1 MGQFNCYQ
9 DVGNDK
15 VLHMRIQIVILIVG
29 ILVSWS
35 YQVRAESLPANDTNL
50 PSIVETEI
58 ENVSQPLPTSLPSV
72 DRAEVS
78 EKIVKDI
85 QIRFLNNKDKW
96 LDEKGRLIEG
106 RTQKNFIIDNLRLKP
121 GQIFRN
127 DLFQKDVERLRR
139 LNSFDKVNFVLE
151 EDDTTLNIVY
161 YIKENKFPSWNFG
174 GGDNGDVGL
183 YGKVGYR
190 DANIN
195 GLNEQLDTSV
205 QVSGKDVQ
213 FDTSFISPYRRG
225 EPSRLGYSFRAF
237 RERDLSRTFNDEIK
251 LSNGS
256 TAREGRFGG
265 SVAVLKSFDDWDAA
279 LGLNY
284 TRISLRDRDYNV
296 ARVDRLGSPLSVSG
310 TGIDDL
316 VTVSFAISKD
326 ERDRRSNPTKG
337 SLLTLSTEQAIP
349 IGLGKIASNRL
360 RANYILYVPV
370 TWIGSNGSTENTE
383 MLAFNLQAG
392 TNIGEFPP
400 ANAFELGGQ
409 NSVRGYGGGRVASAR
424 SYGLA
429 SVEYRFPILRRVGG
443 VLFADFASDF
453 GSSKTVLGEP
463 GIVRGKPGSGFGYG
477 LGLRV
482 KSPFGLIRG
491 DLGISDQGEVKFEV
505 TTGQRF

>member
-15 VLHMRIQIVILIVG
+15 VLDMRIQIVILIVG
-29 ILVSWS
+29 MLVSWS
-35 YQVRAESLPANDTNL
+35 YQVRAESEPADDTNL
-50 PSIVETEI
+50 PSIVETDI
-58 ENVSQPLPTSLPSV
+58 ENMDEPLPTLPSV
-72 DRAEVS
+72 ERAEVS

-85 QIRFLNNKDKW
+85 QIRFLNNKGNW
-96 LDEKGRLIEG
+96 VDEKGRPIEG

-151 EDDTTLNIVY
+151 ESDTSLNIVY
-161 YIKENKFPSWNFG
+161 YIRENKFPSWNFG

-251 LSNGS
+251 LENGS

-370 TWIGSNGSTENTE
+370 TWIGNSSTENTE
-383 MLAFNLQAG
+383 MIALNLQAG

-400 ANAFELGGQ
+400 ANAFDLGGQ

-429 SVEYRFPILRRVGG
+429 SVEYRFPILQRVGG
-443 VLFADFASDF
+443 VLFADFGSDF

-463 GIVRGKPGSGFGYG
+463 GILRGKPGSGFGYG

>member
-1 MGQFNCYQ
+1 
-9 DVGNDK
+9 
-15 VLHMRIQIVILIVG
+15 MRIQIVILIVG
-29 ILVSWS
+29 MLVSWS
-35 YQVRAESLPANDTNL
+35 YQVRAESELKNDTNL
-50 PSIVETEI
+50 SSIVETDI
-58 ENVSQPLPTSLPSV
+58 ENMDEPLPTSLASV
-72 DRAEVS
+72 ERAEVS

-96 LDEKGRLIEG
+96 VDEKGRLIEG
-106 RTQKNFIIDNLRLKP
+106 RTQKDFIIDNLRLKP

-151 EDDTTLNIVY
+151 DSDTSVNIVY
-161 YIKENKFPSWNFG
+161 YIRENKFPSWSFG

-183 YGKVGYR
+183 YGKVGYQ

-284 TRISLRDRDYNV
+284 TRISLRDRDYNL

-360 RANYILYVPV
+360 LANYILYVPV
-370 TWIGSNGSTENTE
+370 SWIGSNGSTENTE
-383 MLAFNLQAG
+383 MIALNLQAG

-400 ANAFELGGQ
+400 ANAFDLGGL

-429 SVEYRFPILRRVGG
+429 AVEYRFPILRTVGG
-443 VLFADFASDF
+443 VLFADFGSDF

-463 GIVRGKPGSGFGYG
+463 GILRGKPGSGFGYG